1 MNLFVSEIVTPPA
14 LLPVTVTAAAQALAA
29 AVVEEIERAY
39 LWRAIV
45 SQERRIVID
54 GPLPPILKVEPL
66 TAIVSLTRWTPTDDA
81 AVIDAD
87 GYNFVS
93 RDPLGSI
100 IFATPGKNWPEPQR
114 AIGSF
119 ALTYMAGWTVTPESS
134 PGAGDAV
141 NRVPASI
148 QFMIDRAIKFRAG
161 SGLGDLTIG
170 SLKINVAPTYKT
182 DRIPPE
188 IAGIGQAYA
197 YRPGLFAA
205 RP

>member
-1 MNLFVSEIVTPPA
+1 MTFFVSGEIVTPPA
-14 LLPVTVTAAAQALAA
+14 RLPVTVDAADQALAR

-54 GPLPPILKVEPL
+54 GALPPRLELEPV

-81 AVIDAD
+81 AVIDAA
-87 GYNFVS
+87 GYNFVT
-93 RDPLGSI
+93 RDPLGTI
-100 IFATPGKNWPEPQR
+100 IAPANGNSWPAPER

-119 ALTYMAGWTVTPESS
+119 ALTYMAGWTVTATE
-134 PGAGDAV
+134 
-141 NRVPASI
+141 NHVPASVVY
-148 QFMIDRAIKFRAG
+148 MIEKAVSFRAG
-161 SGLGDLTIG
+161 SGLGDIAIG
-170 SLKINVAPTYKT
+170 SVKINVANSYKT
-182 DRIPPE
+182 DKIPPA
-188 IAGIGQAYA
+188 IASIARAYQ